1 MRWVWRFVVAVSLAT
16 GAATYGYDG
25 PGHHLATRIAA
36 AGLPAEVPGFFRAAG
51 PAMGSGSMDPD
62 VFKIHEL
69 PQLRDGEYPEH
80 YFDVELLKGQ
90 AVPPLRYAFLDQCA
104 KEGIQPSKVGTLP
117 YALAEWTQRLTLAFA
132 DYRRFPDS
140 PRLRAK
146 CIVYA
151 GILSHYAADATQPL
165 HTTIHYDGRARS
177 DGKSPRSGIH
187 AKVDALIE
195 KVPAEPAAVAARIQP
210 KAFQKVWPAILA
222 QIDRSYALVDK
233 VYALEQHLPQRDEQL
248 GEDAEVIAFGQD
260 RLQAAA
266 EFIASL
272 YLTAWR
278 DSADLPLPDWHLREL
293 AATEEK
299 VPASQPTTTTAGDRR

>member
-1 MRWVWRFVVAVSLAT
+1 
-16 GAATYGYDG
+16 
-25 PGHHLATRIAA
+25 
-36 AGLPAEVPGFFRAAG
+36 
-51 PAMGSGSMDPD
+51 MGSGSMDPD
-62 VFKIHEL
+62 VFKVHEL

-90 AVPPLRYAFLDQCA
+90 TVPPLRYGFLDLCA
-104 KEGIQPSKVGTLP
+104 KEGIQPSKIGTLP

-140 PRLRAK
+140 SHQRAK

-151 GILSHYAADATQPL
+151 GILAHYAADATQPL
-165 HTTIHYDGRARS
+165 HTTIHYDGRATP

-195 KVPAEPAAVAARIQP
+195 KVPTEPAAVAVKIRPRAFERI
-210 KAFQKVWPAILA
+210 WPAILEE
-222 QIDRSYALVDK
+222 IDRSHALVDR
-233 VYALEQHLPQRDEQL
+233 VYALERQLPGRDERL
-248 GEDAEVIAFGQD
+248 GEDAEVLAFGKD

-278 DSADLPLPDWHLREL
+278 DSADLPLPDWHLREM
-293 AATEEK
+293 AATEK
-299 VPASQPTTTTAGDRR
+299 VPASQPTTTGDRR